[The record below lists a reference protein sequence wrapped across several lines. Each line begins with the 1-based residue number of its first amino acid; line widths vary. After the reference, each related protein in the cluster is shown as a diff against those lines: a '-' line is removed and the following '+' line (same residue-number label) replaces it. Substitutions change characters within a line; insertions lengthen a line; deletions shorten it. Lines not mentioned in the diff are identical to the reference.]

1 MNMLPKKSLN
11 EYDHSLRL
19 MDCKY
24 YANTLMILRVFYFA
38 YLMLRYGSI
47 SKIIEKKTI
56 FKTDLRYDYDST
68 QICSPIK
75 MLQTGIRIV
84 ETQTR
89 YLPLHSVR
97 DSPIPC

>member
-47 SKIIEKKTI
+47 SKTTENKTI
-56 FKTDLRYDYDST
+56 SKADLRYGYDLAAISRFHT
-68 QICSPIK
+68 NLFLYK
-75 MLQTGIRIV
+75 NVTNR
-84 ETQTR
+84 
-89 YLPLHSVR
+89 H
-97 DSPIPC
+97 